1 MRREDVT
8 CVNSRTANTEREG
21 GGGRVMQRRIDKEGG
36 VKLDM
41 VISSLMVRQTGRGG
55 DNI

>member
-1 MRREDVT
+1 MRREDVA

-36 VKLDM
+36 ENWIWL
-41 VISSLMVRQTGRGG
+41 LAP
-55 DNI
+55 

>member
-1 MRREDVT
+1 MRREDVA

-21 GGGRVMQRRIDKEGG
+21 GGGRVMQRRIDKEEGEE
-36 VKLDM
+36 LDK
-41 VISSLMVRQTGRGG
+41 VISSSMVRQTGRGG